1 MRKVPTN
8 NQHLFYQ
15 PKDVWVGDVMPFGKD
30 GTFYLYHQRDTRDP
44 APLAEGQPFGWSL
57 ATTQDFVTYQE
68 HGTRFLYR
76 VQPQLPAR
84 RQNVP
89 GAHAGEGL
97 LG

>member
-57 ATTQDFVTYQE
+57 AP
-68 HGTRFLYR
+68 RLR
-76 VQPQLPAR
+76 CR
-84 RQNVP
+84 RWRP
-89 GAHAGEGL
+89 
-97 LG
+97 